1 MSQSARIIVRD
12 ETGEERSFLAMSAG
26 YPDAVGEVIAKYLR
40 EDGPEYTPNRAA
52 NEVAGDL
59 FRLVSEA
66 VGPDEVWFDM
76 PNFGASYTY
85 FIVQD
90 DTWHIAEAWDGEPEF
105 GEKQMS
111 DTRKPVGD
119 GEVVVRLTRKEAQE
133 MADLA
138 ELAFE
143 ETSWGLAAPAPRVRT
158 PLGDKLR
165 AALDQEA
172 A

>member
-1 MSQSARIIVRD
+1 MSQSARIMVRD

-66 VGPDEVWFDM
+66 VGPDEAWFDM

-85 FIVQD
+85 FVVQD
-90 DTWHIAEAWDGEPEF
+90 DTWHIAEAWDGEPEY
-105 GEKQMS
+105 GGGAMNEQH
-111 DTRKPVGD
+111 PAHGD
-119 GEVVVRLTRKEAQE
+119 WVAANVRC
-133 MADLA
+133 
-138 ELAFE
+138 
-143 ETSWGLAAPAPRVRT
+143 
-158 PLGDKLR
+158 R
-165 AALDQEA
+165 A
-172 A
+172 

>member
-1 MSQSARIIVRD
+1 MARVLALGKGLYAATVSVGPSERSGSRSCPETTYVPGMSQSARIIVRD

-40 EDGPEYTPNRAA
+40 EDGPEYTPNRAD

-85 FIVQD
+85 FVVQ
-90 DTWHIAEAWDGEPEF
+90 
-105 GEKQMS
+105 
-111 DTRKPVGD
+111 
-119 GEVVVRLTRKEAQE
+119 
-133 MADLA
+133 
-138 ELAFE
+138 
-143 ETSWGLAAPAPRVRT
+143 
-158 PLGDKLR
+158 
-165 AALDQEA
+165 
-172 A
+172 